1 MPLVT
6 YTMSQ
11 ENMNNNE
18 EDGVSGY
25 HIFKA
30 YDKGNFTSDSNYEYG
45 FDTFEEAME
54 RAEEL
59 KDDCL
64 SNGQPMQH
72 LAIFQNG
79 EAGSDWSWAKEDDDC
94 DDDNEDNMSGY
105 HIFKAYDNDCNDVE
119 DGFDTFEE
127 AMERVEKLK
136 DDNLYNDKTIT
147 LLEIFQNGEAESVWS
162 WAWSKETDTVLECQ
176 YSYGDSD
183 DEEIIVYA

>member
-1 MPLVT
+1 
-6 YTMSQ
+6 MSQ
-11 ENMNNNE
+11 ENTDNSE
-18 EDGVSGY
+18 EDDVVGY

-79 EAGSDWSWAKEDDDC
+79 EAGSDWSWSKEDDEDE
-94 DDDNEDNMSGY
+94 DDSEDNMSGY
-105 HIFKAYDNDCNDVE
+105 HILKEYDNHHDDLE

-127 AMERVEKLK
+127 AMERAEKLK
-136 DDNLYNDKTIT
+136 DDNLSNGKTIKH
-147 LLEIFQNGEAESVWS
+147 LEIFQNGETESVWS
-162 WAWSKETDTVLECQ
+162 WSWSKDTDTVLECR

-183 DEEIIVYA
+183 DEEMIVYA